1 MTHMSKIIAPG
12 TITYAMECG
21 RPLEVCVIGLREDN
35 GGWMGAC
42 YDVVYIGN
50 AKECLDFGQNW
61 YAEKGMR
68 FLAHQVHIDRAKEL
82 IAELKY
88 INERDGKVA

>member
-1 MTHMSKIIAPG
+1 MSNKIIPNG
-12 TITYAMECG
+12 TITHAMECG
-21 RPLEVCVIGLREDN
+21 RALEVCVIGLREDS
-35 GGWMGAC
+35 GGWMGAS

-50 AKECLDFGQNW
+50 EKVCLDFGQKW

-82 IAELKY
+82 VAEMKYLK
-88 INERDGKVA
+88 ESA